1 MCDAKRRYAARLTR
15 PQVRGEPQV
24 CPSLAAFARRL
35 PDQRGTRG
43 KHGAKEMARQPDPGE
58 SIRFTVELTMYAVET
73 GLAPPGPGLTALAR
87 RSAYV
92 VDRDTLPAAWTA
104 DIRTARPF
112 FAGEAT
118 TSSPPTVTRRRY
130 CGVARRRPS
139 SAAALAR
146 LRHAVAARARRAW
159 MAPAVS
165 GELEHRERDRPLSP
179 I

>member
-1 MCDAKRRYAARLTR
+1 IRAAFAYAGERRVMCDAKRRYAARLTR

-35 PDQRGTRG
+35 PDQRGTRR

-87 RSAYV
+87 RSAYF

-112 FAGEAT
+112 FAGEAP

-130 CGVARRRPS
+130 RGVARRRPS
-139 SAAALAR
+139 SA
-146 LRHAVAARARRAW
+146 
-159 MAPAVS
+159 
-165 GELEHRERDRPLSP
+165 
-179 I
+179 